1 MNLEKENIIKNIRNL
16 FRLKKERNYTAMK
29 DIRNLFRVEKESKA
43 IKESILRDITNLSEH
58 EVEEENYHKPV
69 RVSNFW
75 RNNYIEYES
84 NSDTIET
91 S

>member
-16 FRLKKERNYTAMK
+16 FRLKKERNCTAMK

-58 EVEEENYHKPV
+58 EMEEENYHKPV
-69 RVSNFW
+69 RVSSFW

>member
-1 MNLEKENIIKNIRNL
+1 
-16 FRLKKERNYTAMK
+16 MK

-58 EVEEENYHKPV
+58 EMEEENYHKPV